1 MAAIKPRLA
10 LCLVLALGSAGSAGC
25 GGGEEEVETNE
36 DGTKKKSKD
45 KEGDTAKAGATAA
58 KQASKDPPRRVGTL
72 PPRAF
77 RDSDFVEGD
86 TNRDPFRN
94 MLIVVKDTKAPVTQ
108 RKVLMPN
115 TPIASLRLIAIVT
128 GIAQPRAM
136 IVDEKGVGY
145 VATRGDFVGQAE
157 VVTSGGTENLPV
169 SLNWRVDRIRENEVV
184 LAREDPSGPNRPPLT
199 RIIPLHTAEE
209 GEQQLGAAS
218 SDT

>member
-1 MAAIKPRLA
+1 MPAMKPGLA
-10 LCLVLALGSAGSAGC
+10 LILVLALGSAGTVGC
-25 GGGEEEVETNE
+25 GGDEEEVETNE
-36 DGTKKKSKD
+36 DGTKKKD
-45 KEGDTAKAGATAA
+45 KAKGAEKAGGHAA
-58 KQASKDPPRRVGTL
+58 KPAAKEPARRVGTL

-115 TPIASLRLIAIVT
+115 TPIGSLRLIAIVT

-199 RIIPLHTAEE
+199 RIIPLHTAEDA
-209 GEQQLGAAS
+209 EQQLGAATE
-218 SDT
+218 DT

>member
-1 MAAIKPRLA
+1 MAHLKTRVA
-10 LCLVLALGSAGSAGC
+10 LCLVLALGSLGGTGC
-25 GGGEEEVETNE
+25 GEEEPQANA
-36 DGTKKKSKD
+36 DGTKPKAD
-45 KEGDTAKAGATAA
+45 KPATEKKAGAATA
-58 KQASKDPPRRVGTL
+58 KKGGSGKTGRVATL

-77 RDSDFVEGD
+77 RDSDFVESEQ
-86 TNRDPFRN
+86 NRDPFRN
-94 MLIVVKDTKAPVTQ
+94 LLVAVKDAKAPVTQ

-157 VVTSGGTENLPV
+157 VVTSGGAENLPV

-184 LAREDPSGPNRPPLT
+184 LAREDPTGPNRPPLT
-199 RIIPLHTAEE
+199 RIIPLHAPDD
-209 GEQQLGAAS
+209 GEQQLGMPS
-218 SDT
+218 EDT